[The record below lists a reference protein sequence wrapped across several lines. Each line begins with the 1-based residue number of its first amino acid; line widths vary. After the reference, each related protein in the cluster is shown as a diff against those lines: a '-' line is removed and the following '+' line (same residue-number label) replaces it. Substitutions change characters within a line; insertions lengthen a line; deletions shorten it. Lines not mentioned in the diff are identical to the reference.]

1 MNEALHTTLRD
12 AMQLMRAGDLM
23 AATAE
28 IQRRLGGAPHPFASA
43 AMDDAAPI
51 EGEFREID
59 AVATLEGPSEVAAPS
74 SDTSAHI
81 EPSPAPAARDGVQPL
96 GTKRGFVDGIFTC
109 AAGSRSYKLF
119 VPASYRGQ
127 PLPLIVMLHGCTQGP
142 DDFARGT
149 RMNALADER
158 GCFVVYPAQ
167 AQGANASR
175 CWNWFQPEHQGR
187 DGGEP
192 AIIAGLVRELATTYR
207 LDRERIYVAG
217 MSAGGAMAVVLGHT
231 YPELFAAVGVHS
243 GIPYRAAHDMPSA
256 FAAMHGRGGT
266 GISPARSAAHDA
278 TATVPTIVFHGDRDT
293 TVNARNG
300 EHIVAA
306 GISTT
311 PPDSAIGARPSDAR
325 HDGTA
330 GGRAYT
336 RTVYKDAQAHVVVEH
351 WVLHGAG
358 HAWSGGD
365 ARGSFTDATGPDASR
380 EMLRFFLDGKDSA
393 PGV

>member
-12 AMQLMRAGDLM
+12 AMQLMRTGDLM

-28 IQRRLGGAPHPFASA
+28 IQRRLGGAPHPIPREA
-43 AMDDAAPI
+43 ADGAAPI
-51 EGEFREID
+51 EGDFREVD
-59 AVATLEGPSEVAAPS
+59 AVATLEGPCEAAAPS
-74 SDTSAHI
+74 SDALADI
-81 EPSPAPAARDGVQPL
+81 EPRPAPAARDSVEAP
-96 GTKRGFVDGIFTC
+96 GTKHGFVDGVFAC
-109 AAGSRSYKLF
+109 PAGSLSYKLF
-119 VPASYRGQ
+119 VPPSYRGQ

-149 RMNALADER
+149 RMNALAEER

-187 DGGEP
+187 GAGEP
-192 AIIAGLVRELATTYR
+192 AIIAGLVRELATTYH
-207 LDRERIYVAG
+207 LDRERLYVAG
-217 MSAGGAMAVVLGHT
+217 MSAGGAMAVVLGRTH
-231 YPELFAAVGVHS
+231 PELFAAVGVHS

-256 FAAMHGRGGT
+256 FAAMRGRGAAM
-266 GISPARSAAHDA
+266 SPARTAGHEA
-278 TATVPTIVFHGDRDT
+278 TAALPVIVFHGDRDM
-293 TVNARNG
+293 TVNAGNG
-300 EHIVAA
+300 ERVVAA
-306 GISTT
+306 GIATT
-311 PPDSAIGARPSDAR
+311 SPGSAMGPRPPGARY
-325 HDGTA
+325 DGTA

-336 RTVYKDAQAHVVVEH
+336 RTVYKDADAHVVAEH

-365 ARGSFTDATGPDASR
+365 ARGSFTDAAGPDASR
-380 EMLRFFLDGKDSA
+380 EMLRFFLDGQDSA